1 MSQDRSAN
9 QNVNRIPHGYERT
22 QGLLEISKGERP
34 ALELKPAQ
42 YLHVVRED
50 KNLEDWV
57 VIEAGTIVSVD
68 ASGALV
74 PCNGFQPQTI
84 TYDANDVGLTVDI
97 DDAGHDT
104 YVTAAGT
111 SSAAIDGNKPVGV
124 APYDYYQS
132 LNAGFVSTGATKYLN
147 YQIQDKVAILCDY
160 LIEVPVL
167 STADASGTIAA
178 GDLVQSNTDG
188 KFIKWVD
195 GASDVSQIVGRCI
208 QRATVSAV
216 DNLDKVQTVPGL
228 GLSGSATD
236 GVPSHLYDY
245 TSGAA
250 YSEKM
255 LIQLM
260 VA

>member
-1 MSQDRSAN
+1 MSQDRTAS

-42 YLHVVRED
+42 YLPVVRED
-50 KNLEDWV
+50 KYLEDWV

-74 PCNGFQPQTI
+74 PCNNGAAKNL
-84 TYDANDVGLTVDI
+84 TYTANDIGITVDI

-111 SSAAIDGNKPVGV
+111 SSETLAHTKPIGV
-124 APYDYYQS
+124 APYDYYQN
-132 LNAGFVSTGATKYLN
+132 LNAGFGAAGATKYLN

-167 STADASGTIAA
+167 SVSDASGTIAA
-178 GDLVQSNTDG
+178 GDLVQSNTAG
-188 KFIKWVD
+188 QFVKWDCGGDPTNV
-195 GASDVSQIVGRCI
+195 VGRVI

-228 GLSGSATD
+228 GLSGSDTD

-245 TSGAA
+245 TNSTA

>member
-1 MSQDRSAN
+1 MAQDRTAN
-9 QNVNRIPHGYERT
+9 TNVNRIPRGYERT

-42 YLHVVRED
+42 YLHVIRED
-50 KNLEDWV
+50 KYLEDWV

-68 ASGALV
+68 PSGYLV

-84 TYDANDVGLTVDI
+84 TYDTNDVGLAVNI

-104 YVTAAGT
+104 YVTVAGT
-111 SSAAIDGNKPVGV
+111 SSDSIAGNKPVGV
-124 APYDYYQS
+124 APYDYYAN
-132 LNAGFVSTGATKYLN
+132 LNAGFGAAGATKYLN

-160 LIEVPVL
+160 LIEIPVHGD
-167 STADASGTIAA
+167 ADASGIIAA

-208 QRATVSAV
+208 QRAANSTV
-216 DNLDKVQTVPGL
+216 DHLDKVQTVPGL
-228 GLSGSATD
+228 GLSGSATQ
-236 GVPSHLYDY
+236 GTPSHLYDY
-245 TSGAA
+245 ALDA
-250 YSEKM
+250 PYAEKM